1 MGIRDTPAPAFLAPV
16 TWRGSADRSYGPLP
30 VSRPLP
36 DHQCPSR
43 SRRLLP
49 TTYGSSCLRS
59 STLRRLFRRTAL
71 AAAIGGFAA
80 GLTTVTALAPT
91 AGILQQVT
99 NFGSNPGNLAMYE
112 YALANLPANVP
123 LVVAL
128 HGCSQSAS
136 DHHAHSG
143 WQKFADQWGFAVVYP
158 PTSAANNL
166 LS

>member
-1 MGIRDTPAPAFLAPV
+1 M
-16 TWRGSADRSYGPLP
+16 
-30 VSRPLP
+30 
-36 DHQCPSR
+36 
-43 SRRLLP
+43 
-49 TTYGSSCLRS
+49 RS

-91 AGILQQVT
+91 AATAGTLQQVT
-99 NFGSNPGNLAMYE
+99 NFGSNPGNLAIYE

-123 LVVAL
+123 MVVAL

-143 WQKFADQWGFAVVYP
+143 WQKFADQWGFPVVYP

-166 LS
+166 LF